1 MAAVLDE
8 KMLSQLDAAARL
20 HMLPDSMV
28 LSSKEAAVFLRLS
41 LRTLEDLRRSGE
53 GPSYA
58 QAPGGSNRPC
68 LYQKGDLLAWI
79 GNNKLG
85 SVAENAVRNGIV
97 FALTSLVEESAFW
110 VTESGLIVGAVE
122 STPIADVPRL
132 LAECQ
137 VEWLPA
143 IEVACSRDWIA
154 ADAHEEFAGHVQAKL
169 SNAGASVRAGV
180 ERTVLREVLADAPPA
195 RDMLRD

>member
-1 MAAVLDE
+1 MLDE

-41 LRTLEDLRRSGE
+41 LRTLEDLRRSGD
-53 GPSYA
+53 GPAYA

-68 LYQKGDLLAWI
+68 LYQKSDLLAWI
-79 GNNKLG
+79 GKNKLG

-97 FALTSLVEESAFW
+97 FALASLVEESAFW
-110 VTESGLIVGAVE
+110 VTESGLIIGAVE
-122 STPIADVPRL
+122 STPITDVPRL
-132 LAECQ
+132 LTECQ

-143 IEVACSRDWIA
+143 IEAACSRDWIA
-154 ADAHEEFAGHVQAKL
+154 ADAHEEFGRHVQEKL
-169 SNAGASVRAGV
+169 SSAAAGVVAGV
-180 ERTVLREVLADAPPA
+180 ERTVLSEVTADATPA